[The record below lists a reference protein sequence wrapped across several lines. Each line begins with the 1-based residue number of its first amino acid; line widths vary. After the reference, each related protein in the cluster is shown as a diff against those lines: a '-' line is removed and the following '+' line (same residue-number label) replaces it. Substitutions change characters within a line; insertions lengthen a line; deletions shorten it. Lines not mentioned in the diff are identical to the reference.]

1 MATRKQKVVVFK
13 DVTPTD
19 ERIPFPS
26 VTQTSGDFITS
37 YQSEK
42 PAVRPKLTLNLN
54 PEFPNQRKISPSCFT
69 LRSPPK
75 SHSYIKDSEPLF
87 RDITTSAFSF
97 DSHIVLSP
105 QKIRTNIHSQQH
117 PEEPLTLSTSK
128 RPKLGL
134 QFDKPDTIQNQR
146 RVRPRL
152 TREPN
157 DVDITYLQC
166 ITNYQVDVSI

>member
-1 MATRKQKVVVFK
+1 MATRKPKVAFK

-54 PEFPNQRKISPSCFT
+54 PEFSNQRKFSPSCFI

-87 RDITTSAFSF
+87 RDIKTSEFSL
-97 DSHIVLSP
+97 DKHTVLSS
-105 QKIRTNIHSQQH
+105 QKIETNIYSQQH
-117 PEEPLTLSTSK
+117 PEESRTLSTSK

-134 QFDKPDTIQNQR
+134 QFDKADTIQNQR
-146 RVRPRL
+146 RIRPSL
-152 TREPN
+152 TREQN
-157 DVDITYLQC
+157 DIDITYLQC
-166 ITNYQVDVSI
+166 ITNYQVDVSM